1 MIKIVERKQ
10 SDLADNELSESFDV
24 TILNFYGIVLVYGS
38 GNSSSTFVRILRER
52 ALFESLLYVSRKAK
66 GDLLYL

>member
-52 ALFESLLYVSRKAK
+52 ALFESLLYVPRKAK
-66 GDLLYL
+66 GDLFYL